1 MYLHFYLLKNRLE
14 RFFVDTF
21 EQQKKGLQTEKNDTL
36 NTKQKNLNLNLKV
49 EVGQRDKWRKQ
60 IDRWK

>member
-36 NTKQKNLNLNLKV
+36 NTKQKNLNLKV

>member
-36 NTKQKNLNLNLKV
+36 NTKQKNLNLKF